1 MDVGFRLV
9 YLQIEIDVP
18 DVSASTYWTLLLQ
31 QQVDHNAIEMQ
42 MFALRQTRIRVS
54 VCPM

>member
-9 YLQIEIDVP
+9 YLRIEIDVP
-18 DVSASTYWTLLLQ
+18 DVSASTYWTVLLPQ
-31 QQVDHNAIEMQ
+31 QADHSAIEMQ
-42 MFALRQTRIRVS
+42 MFALRRTRIHVL

>member
-18 DVSASTYWTLLLQ
+18 DISASTYWALLLQ

-42 MFALRQTRIRVS
+42 MFALRQTRIHVL
-54 VCPM
+54 VCLM